1 MNAAAHRQSGNL
13 TGGINRLAKA
23 CWKKSAHKEYCQVRS
38 HQGVNIGWT
47 GSSWRAAGPDLPRCI
62 SPKVKL
68 QVMAGISERC
78 LHLICVSPLQY
89 LANGLHGC
97 FAWSCYSP
105 EVRGA
110 DLPQRELIKDAR
122 SGHRSWNWQG
132 PVVMTGDPAWRW
144 FTANP
149 TKTGCLGLTRSGWQ
163 GQERSNE
170 VEHRWRL
177 QPTYLHI
184 CFGELRIYA
193 KTNSFATRFII
204 PMK

>member
-1 MNAAAHRQSGNL
+1 MWCNAFEYLQFINYQLQLISELSDLAMGKHVNAAAHRQSGNL

-23 CWKKSAHKEYCQVRS
+23 YWKKSAHKEYCQVRS
-38 HQGVNIGWT
+38 HQEVNIGRT
-47 GSSWRAAGPDLPRCI
+47 GSSWRAAGPDPPRRI

-78 LHLICVSPLQY
+78 LHLICVSPFQY

-122 SGHRSWNWQG
+122 SGQRSWNWQG
-132 PVVMTGDPAWRW
+132 PVVMTGDPA
-144 FTANP
+144 
-149 TKTGCLGLTRSGWQ
+149 
-163 GQERSNE
+163 
-170 VEHRWRL
+170 
-177 QPTYLHI
+177 
-184 CFGELRIYA
+184 
-193 KTNSFATRFII
+193 
-204 PMK
+204 